1 MAQFQLPD
9 FIEEIV
15 ASIRDTGQVFTA
27 VETAPGSNVWTI
39 TTDTVENLSRF
50 IQIDSNGAVFEVV
63 SVSSPEF
70 VVKAVDKD
78 LGTPPLDIWKSQA
91 PYFHHGTPMKIN
103 GELLHRM
110 RSIKVYPAVLMLETV
125 LVDRNDDRNTT
136 IYKSASPR
144 LFFMASAKSAS
155 NTTNTH
161 YAVPVALMQI
171 YVERF
176 NKAIKVHPHLAER
189 TTTHTENVRV
199 NWGNFINNRGNVE
212 KIITAD
218 LSGVE
223 YTSLLEIERSVL
235 CDFDGLNWP
244 RTCPGMTKI
253 ADNQDPQ
260 KSSVD
265 LNASINDAAIKAI
278 YCDLMAVDFVAD
290 VTTIEIGETVSFTDL
305 TTGLPTDWTWVFGDG
320 NISLLQNPSNT
331 FLTPGDFDVVLKA
344 LNQISGGKE
353 IKLAYITVTLPS
365 FANLYAME
373 FSGVGT
379 SINIP
384 SSTDYDFGSGDFAF
398 LVTLKRDAIGSSQ
411 TVIGKNVAGAFQF
424 DLTFI
429 SANRLRM
436 QYSKNGSNL
445 VSQQTSVAYTSTST
459 VLTILAQKRANVY
472 GIWVNGSA
480 VALDALVGTHG
491 AMHVT
496 TNPLTLGMQGIAAFP
511 NNFVGVMDDSSLWKT
526 SFSPAE
532 AIAITGGGI
541 TDLLLNVNAT
551 DLVGW
556 SRQGDGATFGG
567 GNWSFP
573 DDSTNNNGGQS
584 VGMPEPT
591 RVSSLA

>member
-91 PYFHHGTPMKIN
+91 PYFHHGTPMKLN
-103 GELLHRM
+103 NELTIVSRQ
-110 RSIKVYPAVLMLETV
+110 RSIFPSILMLETV
-125 LVDRNDDRNTT
+125 MVDRNDDRNTT
-136 IYKSASPR
+136 IYKSTSPN
-144 LFFMASAKSAS
+144 LFFMARAQSDRW
-155 NTTNTH
+155 TTDTH
-161 YAVPVALMQI
+161 YAVPVELMQI
-171 YVERF
+171 YVDRY
-176 NKAIKVHPHLAER
+176 NKAISVHPHIAER
-189 TTTHTENVRV
+189 TTTHKENVRV
-199 NWGNFINNRGNVE
+199 DWGNFLNNRGNVE

-244 RTCPGMTKI
+244 RPCPGMTKI

-260 KSSVD
+260 NSS
-265 LNASINDAAIKAI
+265 NALEASTNDAAIKAI
-278 YCDLMAVDFVAD
+278 YCDLMTVDFSAAPLSL
-290 VTTIEIGETVSFTDL
+290 EIGETVTFTDE
-305 TTGLPTDWTWVFGDG
+305 TIGDPTDWCWTLGDG
-320 NISLLQNPSNT
+320 TISLLQNPT
-331 FLTPGDFDVVLKA
+331 HIFTAPGDYDIILRA
-344 LNQISGGKE
+344 LNQGFGGIE
-353 IKLAYITVTLPS
+353 TKLAYITVTLPS

-511 NNFVGVMDDSSLWKT
+511 NNFVGDMDDVSLWKG
-526 SFSPAE
+526 SFSSAE
-532 AIAITGGGI
+532 AIAVTGGSI
-541 TDLLLNVNAT
+541 TDLLLNPNAAN
-551 DLVGW
+551 LVGW
-556 SRQGDGATFGG
+556 WRQGDDAVFSG
-567 GNWSFP
+567 GNWTIP
-573 DDSTNNNGGQS
+573 DASANSNPGT
-584 VGMPEPT
+584 
-591 RVSSLA
+591 SSGLVELDRITALA